1 MEISEKTGGRQGKK
15 RPALESLGGDPR
27 KQPQYQ
33 MRLFVAGNEPNSA
46 IAQNNIE
53 EICSA
58 HLKGNF
64 QLDVIDVF
72 EDFTAAIQESIL
84 VTPALVIDKP
94 KQMTIFGNLQD
105 KAKVLAAL
113 ELL

>member
-1 MEISEKTGGRQGKK
+1 MEISEKAGGRQEKK
-15 RPALESLGGDPR
+15 RSALEPLRDDPR
-27 KQPQYQ
+27 KQPQYR
-33 MRLFVAGNEPNSA
+33 MRLFVAGDEPNSA
-46 IAQNNIE
+46 IAQNNIK

-105 KAKVLAAL
+105 REKVLAAL
-113 ELL
+113 ELI

>member
-1 MEISEKTGGRQGKK
+1 MEISEKAIDRQGKK
-15 RPALESLGGDPR
+15 QSQLQPLGGDPS
-27 KQPQYQ
+27 KPAQYR

-46 IAQNNIE
+46 IAQKNIN

-58 HLKGNF
+58 HLRGDF

-72 EDFTAAIQESIL
+72 EDFGAAIEENIL

-94 KQMTIFGNLQD
+94 KEMTIFGNLQD